1 MELEDA
7 VNGMTRAASK
17 EMSKTG
23 AKALN
28 RMKMTL
34 KKNNPT
40 YAAAIEAYRKDP
52 DAVEKDENEVR
63 REAKKAA
70 HSSAKAAAAGG
81 AEDSDEDEVVIGRM
95 GVQVK
100 KKVVVDEDE
109 DDDDDDDDDDD
120 EEEEEEDEED
130 DEEDAAVKDEEV
142 DEDED
147 DDEFDDDDDDDEDDD
162 EEDEAYKGLT
172 GRAKWVK
179 REIVG
184 KSKDEKMAEKD
195 SRRADQDA
203 KLRAKKERAAKKE
216 EELAKTG
223 AVASSSAAGTAAT
236 TVVDLAQLESKSFDI
251 EAAVQAKKWSRTML
265 EEEVQRVLAMRG
277 RKGADTKALVA
288 YLGALANKSLVFGPH
303 VAIPTIVQAIGA
315 RFSLSASRLDA
326 FLDRPS
332 WKRSLR
338 DVSTVLSIFEA
349 NPELRLGHVT
359 SEDLAELMSKKSSK
373 KGGMLGKAVLVSNG
387 PDAAIES
394 PTASGDS
401 TSGQQGGGDDF
412 VAAPTKRRTAT
423 AALAAA
429 AAAAANEIES
439 AAQAA
444 AIARAEADL
453 ADPNV
458 VRIVGD
464 LSVLINGLQDEYI
477 KSLQNMDPHKQDYVL
492 RISDE
497 SALTQVAE
505 RAFAWYSRKATEQ
518 AERDAA
524 LNIAAPISTKAN
536 FVAEKTEQLQTLEAG
551 ATRLACLRIEHMYY
565 KHDSIAYMLRVA
577 AATADKRAEVAS
589 LAAAAAMQALEEA
602 RRAAVEA
609 GRTSVQVSSTT
620 SVASSS
626 AATNAATPTSPRA
639 GDVLAAASAAA
650 AAGKDAQEAASKAVS
665 AAANASVVGESAAL
679 LAIASAKARGKK
691 GFASAAGVVAK
702 AVVVE
707 LSRREGGL
715 LSGAAVETSRS
726 ATDME
731 TLADVE
737 AAKALSDA
745 ENAGV
750 DLGDLRM
757 IPVANGAPGE
767 VVGVPVI
774 DSQATIASLAHYI
787 YRRGDSRTKNKA
799 VLCHVFHHAL
809 HDRFHAARDLLVMSR
824 CQDSI
829 ASMQQEAR
837 MQNDN
842 VRVQILYNRA
852 LAMLGICAFR
862 CGLYDQSHECL
873 SEICGSGHSKEL
885 LAQGLI
891 MFRYGQAAERD
902 AETEREERRRLVP
915 YHMHINVELADAC
928 HLTSAVLLEVPNIA
942 AAEFD
947 PKRREISKCFRKY
960 LDILD
965 SKSFVG
971 PPETTR
977 DSIMLAALAL
987 AEGEWKRASELITS
1001 LKVWHL
1007 WGSGRG
1013 QDQIKTRLVQAIK
1026 EAGLVTFLH
1035 SYSQFYESLS
1045 RDSLCEMFELPASSV
1060 QGIVSKL
1067 MYSGEIEAKWDQPTS
1082 TIVVLRSPPSK
1093 LQSLALDFANHV
1105 ASLADSNEML
1115 LHNRSGLGLE
1125 RGGPGGIERAPGSDR
1140 RGGGGGGGDGQYRR
1154 SRGNLSGGRGGGG
1167 RSSTFVEGRGGG
1179 GFGRGGGRGGNFA
1192 SARREF
1198 KQRGY

>member
-1 MELEDA
+1 
-7 VNGMTRAASK
+7 
-17 EMSKTG
+17 
-23 AKALN
+23 
-28 RMKMTL
+28 
-34 KKNNPT
+34 
-40 YAAAIEAYRKDP
+40 
-52 DAVEKDENEVR
+52 
-63 REAKKAA
+63 
-70 HSSAKAAAAGG
+70 
-81 AEDSDEDEVVIGRM
+81 
-95 GVQVK
+95 
-100 KKVVVDEDE
+100 
-109 DDDDDDDDDDD
+109 
-120 EEEEEEDEED
+120 
-130 DEEDAAVKDEEV
+130 
-142 DEDED
+142 
-147 DDEFDDDDDDDEDDD
+147 
-162 EEDEAYKGLT
+162 
-172 GRAKWVK
+172 
-179 REIVG
+179 
-184 KSKDEKMAEKD
+184 
-195 SRRADQDA
+195 
-203 KLRAKKERAAKKE
+203 
-216 EELAKTG
+216 
-223 AVASSSAAGTAAT
+223 
-236 TVVDLAQLESKSFDI
+236 
-251 EAAVQAKKWSRTML
+251 
-265 EEEVQRVLAMRG
+265 
-277 RKGADTKALVA
+277 
-288 YLGALANKSLVFGPH
+288 
-303 VAIPTIVQAIGA
+303 
-315 RFSLSASRLDA
+315 
-326 FLDRPS
+326 
-332 WKRSLR
+332 
-338 DVSTVLSIFEA
+338 
-349 NPELRLGHVT
+349 
-359 SEDLAELMSKKSSK
+359 
-373 KGGMLGKAVLVSNG
+373 
-387 PDAAIES
+387 
-394 PTASGDS
+394 
-401 TSGQQGGGDDF
+401 
-412 VAAPTKRRTAT
+412 VAAPTNKRRTAT

-429 AAAAANEIES
+429 AAAAANEVES

-464 LSVLINGLQDEYI
+464 LSVLISGLQDEYI

-518 AERDAA
+518 AERDAS
-524 LNIAAPISTKAN
+524 LNIVAPSSTKAN
-536 FVAEKTEQLQTLEAG
+536 VLSEKSEQLQTLEAG

-609 GRTSVQVSSTT
+609 GRTSVQAMTTT
-620 SVASSS
+620 SSASSS
-626 AATNAATPTSPRA
+626 VSANAATPASPRA
-639 GDVLAAASAAA
+639 GEVMAAASAAA

-665 AAANASVVGESAAL
+665 AAANASVVGEAAAV
-679 LAIASAKARGKK
+679 LAVASAKARGKK

-726 ATDME
+726 ASDME

-737 AAKALSDA
+737 AAKALADA

-750 DLGDLRM
+750 DLGELRKD
-757 IPVANGAPGE
+757 PVVNGAPGE

-837 MQNDN
+837 LQPDN

-891 MFRYGQAAERD
+891 MFRHGQAAERD

-1007 WGSGRG
+1007 WGTGRG

-1045 RDSLCEMFELPASSV
+1045 RDSLCEMFELSASSV

-1105 ASLADSNEML
+1105 ASLADANEML
-1115 LHNRSGLGLE
+1115 LHNRSGVGLE
-1125 RGGPGGIERAPGSDR
+1125 RGGPAAIDRAPGSDR
-1140 RGGGGGGGDGQYRR
+1140 RGGGGGDGQYRR